1 VSCVHPFGLAFEPL
15 KDAHLMSAFGGPR
28 NWVAVGPMS
37 PHAEFAPSSFHLTG
51 QRLKVQIGAAGAGVR
66 LPPVEASEQT

>member
-1 VSCVHPFGLAFEPL
+1 
-15 KDAHLMSAFGGPR
+15 MSAFGGPR